1 MKANEKEIVE
11 FLDSIINNDIY
22 VQRAQDFI
30 KENYGVKSE
39 YDAETSTL
47 YIWTEN
53 ILESLNV
60 AAAGDYLRDTFKPEM
75 LNIVY
80 GMKDNN

>member
-1 MKANEKEIVE
+1 MNEKNQEIVE

-22 VQRAQDFI
+22 VSRAQDFI
-30 KENYGVKSE
+30 NEKYGVKSE
-39 YDAETSTL
+39 YDHETSTL
-47 YIWTEN
+47 YIWSPN

-60 AAAGDYLRDTFKPEM
+60 AAAGDYLRNEFKPEM